1 MQDADKTV
9 TEGIFNG
16 GKIGKRII
24 SKYETSSFNILR
36 FVFFYENA
44 F

>member
-16 GKIGKRII
+16 GKVVKGSYLNMRRLVSI
-24 SKYETSSFNILR
+24 F
-36 FVFFYENA
+36 
-44 F
+44 